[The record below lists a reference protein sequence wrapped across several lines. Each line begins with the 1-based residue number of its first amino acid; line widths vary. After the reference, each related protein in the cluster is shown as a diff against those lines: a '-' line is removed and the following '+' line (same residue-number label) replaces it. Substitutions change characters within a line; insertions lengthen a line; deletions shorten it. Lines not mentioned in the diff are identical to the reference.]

1 MGEFDGFPLGE
12 LVLEGFHTSSL
23 GELVLGELDR
33 SPLGEL
39 VVGVGGLCLHLNECP
54 FKRT

>member
-12 LVLEGFHTSSL
+12 LVLEGFHSSSL
-23 GELVLGELDR
+23 GELDLGEFDR
-33 SPLGEL
+33 FPLGEL
-39 VVGVGGLCLHLNECP
+39 VVGVSGLFVHLNECP